1 MAVNLLDKSSINQ
14 SLLSD
19 EDQFGRDWH
28 VKRFMHILYGVLASL
43 AILGNFMVCFVIVT
57 TKNGRMMK
65 SGLNLLILSMAMM
78 DAATGIMMFVVPSF
92 VVPAA
97 DYTYP
102 SNNISGT
109 IFCRVFA
116 SQYAIF
122 YFGFGSVF
130 TITAIAIERWIAVA
144 RPYTY
149 RNIVTIKRTKRFL
162 VGLWVFN
169 TVISIDILLQ
179 RDYDSNEQPPC
190 KWNSFIRHPP
200 GQYLFIVMEI
210 LRLFLPF
217 IIIIACYIDIIR
229 RIITAIPGLSVAKAN
244 WNRASSMLVIV
255 RNPSSIRAR
264 RRVTIMVAISALAFM
279 ICWLPNEFYFT
290 LYVLNVIPYNID
302 VIRFT
307 KTLIVVSSCL
317 SPLIYSATNEDYRQ
331 GIWALVS
338 SCKFRKSPRI
348 DTKYPQKS
356 ILNVENSR
364 NIVTQQTHE
373 TEGSN

>member
-1 MAVNLLDKSSINQ
+1 MAVNILNKSMNQ
-14 SLLSD
+14 SLLDD
-19 EDQFGRDWH
+19 EDKFGRDWH

-65 SGLNLLILSMAMM
+65 SGLNLLILSMAVM
-78 DAATGIMMFVVPSF
+78 DAATGIMMFAVPSF

-97 DYTYP
+97 NYTYP
-102 SNNISGT
+102 KNKVSGT

-179 RDYDSNEQPPC
+179 RDYVSNEQPPC

-200 GQYLFIVMEI
+200 GIYLFIVMEI

-229 RIITAIPGLSVAKAN
+229 RIITAIPGLSVAKSN
-244 WNRASSMLVIV
+244 RNRAPAMSIV
-255 RNPSSIRAR
+255 GRNPSSIRAR

-279 ICWLPNEFYFT
+279 ICWLPNELYFT
-290 LYVLNVIPYNID
+290 LYALNAISYNID

-307 KTLIVVSSCL
+307 KTLIVGSSCL
-317 SPLIYSATNEDYRQ
+317 SPLIYSAANEDYRR
-331 GIWALVS
+331 GIWSLV
-338 SCKFRKSPRI
+338 CNYKFRKSPRI
-348 DTKYPQKS
+348 STKYPRS
-356 ILNVENSR
+356 VILNVESSR
-364 NIVTQQTHE
+364 NFITQQTPE
-373 TEGSN
+373 AERRN